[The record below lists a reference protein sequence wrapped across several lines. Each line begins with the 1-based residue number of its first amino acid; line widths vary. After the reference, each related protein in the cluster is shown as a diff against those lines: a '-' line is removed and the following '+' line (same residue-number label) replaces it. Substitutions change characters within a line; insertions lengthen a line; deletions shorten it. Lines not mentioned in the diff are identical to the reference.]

1 MSHVMQ
7 FTVDTR
13 ATEHIFI
20 YFIYSANI
28 HFLWYLGKISICSP
42 KVEFI
47 RVIILGRTDQ

>member
-7 FTVDTR
+7 FTVYTR

-20 YFIYSANI
+20 YFKYSANI
-28 HFLWYLGKISICSP
+28 HFLWYLGKIFIFSP
-42 KVEFI
+42 QGEII